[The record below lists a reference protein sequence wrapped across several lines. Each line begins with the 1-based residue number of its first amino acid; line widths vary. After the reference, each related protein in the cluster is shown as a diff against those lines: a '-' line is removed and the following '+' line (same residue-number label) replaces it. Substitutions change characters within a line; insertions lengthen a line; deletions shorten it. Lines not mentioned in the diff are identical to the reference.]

1 MNEKDKVKQLVEE
14 NEVQKTNEYLRVQL
28 KEMLNELDKI
38 YQEKKGVSKSLSND
52 QPITYA
58 KNLKEECLQVIHS
71 IHSDIALPTESNAS
85 KKLINCVP
93 ISFSKLE
100 KPSVEKM
107 KINDILGLK
116 QEADPVSHP
125 RKQKTLSLSR
135 TKQSQFDKS

>member
-1 MNEKDKVKQLVEE
+1 M
-14 NEVQKTNEYLRVQL
+14 RV
-28 KEMLNELDKI
+28 
-38 YQEKKGVSKSLSND
+38 
-52 QPITYA
+52 
-58 KNLKEECLQVIHS
+58 
-71 IHSDIALPTESNAS
+71 

-107 KINDILGLK
+107 KIKDILGLK